1 MNSPIWY
8 LIDMAAHEQLTIQ
21 LPLPRSTFAKE
32 FATRNHISINDLFDR
47 LLENLQRVS
56 THRIDPEIQS
66 WIGILP
72 RDTDI
77 DAVRMDYL
85 TKKYLSG
92 ENND

>member
-1 MNSPIWY
+1 
-8 LIDMAAHEQLTIQ
+8 MAGHEQLTIQ
-21 LPLPRSTFAKE
+21 LPLPDAEFARE
-32 FATRNHISINDLFDR
+32 FATRNKISVSELVDR
-47 LLENLQRVS
+47 LLKNLQRVS

-72 RDTDI
+72 KDTDI

-85 TKKYLSG
+85 TKKYLSD